1 MAFNSEQVVQ
11 AVYTSKIPVISGV
24 GHEVDVTFCDLVA
37 DLRAATPTQAAQFA
51 VPDYT
56 AVQKHRD
63 ELTLRMN
70 RCMQRLLANRLER
83 LDRCLMRKVW
93 TQPQGVA
100 KKQAD
105 RLTSCQQRL
114 GAAMLEKVKN
124 DRHRFAL
131 TAQGLDNMSP
141 LKVLAR
147 GYAIATVEGA
157 VVRRIDEVSEGDR
170 LNIEMIDGR
179 LTAVIEGKEKI
190 ERWKG

>member
-1 MAFNSEQVVQ
+1 MP
-11 AVYTSKIPVISGV
+11 T
-24 GHEVDVTFCDLVA
+24 
-37 DLRAATPTQAAQFA
+37 ATGRSNAG
-51 VPDYT
+51 
-56 AVQKHRD
+56 K
-63 ELTLRMN
+63 
-70 RCMQRLLANRLER
+70 
-83 LDRCLMRKVW
+83 
-93 TQPQGVA
+93 G
-100 KKQAD
+100 
-105 RLTSCQQRL
+105 
-114 GAAMLEKVKN
+114 KN